1 MAISAQHTKFVYP
14 DYVSPLP
21 AEDLI
26 KVALTKQQQF
36 DQNVTKVQSQLDA
49 YGQLKSNIYNE
60 AEKAYFDETMTNLVK
75 AVNSSAGIDFSKTA
89 NVQAV
94 LNIGKPLEKDNV
106 IVNSIQNGKEIQRRQ
121 QVISQL
127 DSSKRGPAND
137 WLFMQDAV
145 DYMKSDKLGTSIAK
159 GKEYNEFVDISGMV
173 VDFVKNF
180 SKEEQDEFYSE
191 GKGTPQGYIEKI
203 TQQGF
208 SKTKLS
214 EKIKGMLA
222 ADPKAYN
229 QLQIDTQYAYNN
241 LGPQRAHQM
250 YVEDQTL
257 KVASFDESIARMQEQ
272 LNYYSAQNARVK
284 SPTVQ
289 KEIDAL
295 KAEIET
301 FSKYRTVA
309 FQNASKPLDQFNP
322 EDYFQTYQNNFITS
336 LGNTYSVQKISRDLK
351 DDKVWDII
359 QERNMEVFK
368 NNLDIEK
375 EKAKSIIESRNT
387 YDRTLKQNVVDLP
400 ETKTMLQSIV
410 DPRGIQN
417 LQLIKNKAIQDG
429 NTGSANNI
437 QSFLNL
443 INEARQLKGT
453 NQLKKIKEAVSK
465 IKEGSKLNAVYKDL
479 VLDAIGVD
487 ASPYD
492 QEKYK
497 NIFSNIDTQL
507 KELIT
512 NIESKK
518 VDSRTP
524 ISLNN
529 NFDFSLGSAKS
540 DFDFMLNAENLGNQF
555 AIAVNP
561 ETITEKNEAGN
572 VTETS
577 TVRKFG
583 EQPPKPIK

>member
-26 KVALTKQQQF
+26 KVALRKQEQF
-36 DQNVTKVQSQLDA
+36 DQNVTKVQSQLDI
-49 YGQLKSNIYNE
+49 YGQLKNNIYNE
-60 AEKAYFDETMTNLVK
+60 GEKAYFDETMTKLVK
-75 AVNSSAGIDFSKTA
+75 AVNDSAGIDFSKTA

-94 LNIGKPLEKDNV
+94 LNIGKPLEKDGV

-121 QVISQL
+121 KTLSEL
-127 DSSKRGPAND
+127 DQSKRGPAND
-137 WLFMQDAV
+137 WFYMQDAY
-145 DYMKSDKLGTSIAK
+145 DYMKSTELGTSIAK
-159 GKEYNEFVDISGMV
+159 GKEYNEFVDISDMV
-173 VDFVKNF
+173 VDLVKNF
-180 SKEEQDEFYSE
+180 SKEEQEEFYRQGGGMTE
-191 GKGTPQGYIEKI
+191 GYLEKI

-208 SKTKLS
+208 SKNKLA
-214 EKIKGMLA
+214 EKIRGMIST
-222 ADPKAYN
+222 DPKAAR
-229 QLQIDTQYAYNN
+229 QLELDTQYAYNN

-257 KVASFDESIARMQEQ
+257 KVATLDNAIAETKEK
-272 LNYYSAQNARVK
+272 LDYYTAQNARVK
-284 SPTVQ
+284 SPTLQ
-289 KEIDAL
+289 KEIDGL
-295 KAEIET
+295 NSDLT
-301 FSKYRTVA
+301 TLTQYRTVA
-309 FQNASKPLDQFNP
+309 SQNAAKSFDQFNP
-322 EDYFQTYQNNFITS
+322 QDYYGTYQNNFVTS
-336 LGNTYSVQKISRDLK
+336 LANTYSVQKISKDLK
-351 DDKVWDII
+351 DDKVWDVI
-359 QERNMEVFK
+359 QKRNQANYEAK
-368 NNLDIEK
+368 LDIEK
-375 EKAKSIIESRNT
+375 EQLKAGIESKNT

-400 ETKTMLQSIV
+400 ETKTMLQSVV

-429 NTGSANNI
+429 NTGSAGRI

-443 INEARQLKGT
+443 INEARQLGGVA
-453 NQLKKIKEAVSK
+453 QLKKLKEAVSK
-465 IKEGSKLNAVYKDL
+465 IKDGNALNAVYKDL

-507 KELIT
+507 KELIS
-512 NIESKK
+512 NLELKGL
-518 VDSRTP
+518 DSRTP
-524 ISLNN
+524 VSLNN

-540 DFDFMLNAENLGNQF
+540 DFDFMLNAGNLGNQF

-561 ETITEKNEAGN
+561 ETITEKSENN
-572 VTETS
+572 MITEKS

-583 EQPPKPIK
+583 EQPPKPVK

>member
-1 MAISAQHTKFVYP
+1 M
-14 DYVSPLP
+14 
-21 AEDLI
+21 
-26 KVALTKQQQF
+26 
-36 DQNVTKVQSQLDA
+36 
-49 YGQLKSNIYNE
+49 
-60 AEKAYFDETMTNLVK
+60 
-75 AVNSSAGIDFSKTA
+75 
-89 NVQAV
+89 
-94 LNIGKPLEKDNV
+94 
-106 IVNSIQNGKEIQRRQ
+106 R
-121 QVISQL
+121 
-127 DSSKRGPAND
+127 
-137 WLFMQDAV
+137 
-145 DYMKSDKLGTSIAK
+145 SDKLGTSIAK

-208 SKTKLS
+208 SKNKLS

-257 KVASFDESIARMQEQ
+257 KVASFDESIASMQEQ

-295 KAEIET
+295 KEQIET

-336 LGNTYSVQKISRDLK
+336 LSNTYSVQKISRDLK

-429 NTGSANNI
+429 NTQSANNI

>member
-26 KVALTKQQQF
+26 KVALKKQEQF

-127 DSSKRGPAND
+127 DGSKRGPAND
-137 WLFMQDAV
+137 WLFMQDAM

-257 KVASFDESIARMQEQ
+257 KVASFDESIASMQEQ

-295 KAEIET
+295 KEQIET

-322 EDYFQTYQNNFITS
+322 EDYFQTYQNNFVTS
-336 LGNTYSVQKISRDLK
+336 LSNTYSFQKISRDLK

-375 EKAKSIIESRNT
+375 EKVKAGLTNVSPEKILAKKK
-387 YDRTLKQNVVDLP
+387 TLWEMNNVGVQDAIFVPPTLAASTVNMDVDKLTVGEMLNSKKVVQVTP
-400 ETKTMLQSIV
+400 VMEKSKMLNFIAYLKDGKANPQYLEAVEELQSEGITPSKKAEYEAIV
-410 DPRGIQN
+410 DNYRRSIQN
-417 LQLIKNKAIQDG
+417 RTYVINFKDG
-429 NTGSANNI
+429 NTESISGDDLMNVPLLALSEVESVMQANTTEEFSA
-437 QSFLNL
+437 
-443 INEARQLKGT
+443 R
-453 NQLKKIKEAVSK
+453 KKTPKE
-465 IKEGSKLNAVYKDL
+465 D
-479 VLDAIGVD
+479 
-487 ASPYD
+487 
-492 QEKYK
+492 
-497 NIFSNIDTQL
+497 
-507 KELIT
+507 
-512 NIESKK
+512 
-518 VDSRTP
+518 
-524 ISLNN
+524 
-529 NFDFSLGSAKS
+529 
-540 DFDFMLNAENLGNQF
+540 
-555 AIAVNP
+555 
-561 ETITEKNEAGN
+561 
-572 VTETS
+572 
-577 TVRKFG
+577 
-583 EQPPKPIK
+583 